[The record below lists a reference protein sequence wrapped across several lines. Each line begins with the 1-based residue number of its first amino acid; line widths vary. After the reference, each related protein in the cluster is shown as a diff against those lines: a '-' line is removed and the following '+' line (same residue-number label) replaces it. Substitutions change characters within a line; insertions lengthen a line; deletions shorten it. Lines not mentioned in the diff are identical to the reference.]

1 MTRIRGK
8 PLKVGIDWQLYFA
21 GASQWA
27 QVGPCWIARAN
38 RMEGKNK
45 KVIVVTYY
53 WPPAGGIGVL
63 RCLKLAKY
71 LARQGWEPVIFTSSE
86 AAYQFLD
93 PKNNEEVPEGTEV
106 IRIGAFSPIEA
117 FKAFSG
123 RKKEEPLIDIMATPA
138 QKNRWLDDIGLWI
151 RGNFFIP
158 DARAFWIRPA
168 VRRIREWLR
177 HNHADAIFSDGPPHT
192 NTVVAQRIAEEFNL
206 PWVADFQDPWTQVDY
221 YEHLKMG
228 RRADRIHRRMEQEVF
243 RRADAITIASPTWAS
258 DLEDIGARHVEVL
271 YYGYDEADFEGFET
285 QTRNHLTIFHGGLLG
300 NDRYPAPMVEAL
312 RTLKEGGEVGMQ
324 GLEIRLAGGVSSD
337 VVSRIK
343 DAGLEKELKLLGMV
357 SRADVIDE
365 ISKAGILLLPI
376 NIAPNCK
383 GRVPGKLFELMR
395 SGKPILALGPVDGDV
410 AQLLRQTG
418 TGETF
423 DYEDA
428 AGVQSFLMRYFSG
441 TLDLPR
447 DGALAVDA
455 LSNEKGAAKLAG
467 LLEEAIKVRPQ
478 TPRQSG

>member
-1 MTRIRGK
+1 
-8 PLKVGIDWQLYFA
+8 
-21 GASQWA
+21 
-27 QVGPCWIARAN
+27 
-38 RMEGKNK
+38 MEGTKK

-86 AAYQFLD
+86 EAYQFLD
-93 PKNNEEVPEGTEV
+93 PKNNDEVPEGTEV

-123 RKKEEPLIDIMATPA
+123 RKKEVPLIDIMATPA
-138 QKNRWLDDIGLWI
+138 QKNRWLDDIGLWV

-168 VRRIREWLR
+168 VRRIREWLK

-192 NTVVAQRIAEEFNL
+192 NTVVANRIAEEFDL

-221 YEHLKMG
+221 YAHMNIG
-228 RRADRIHRRMEQEVF
+228 RRADRIHRQMEQDAF
-243 RRADAITIASPTWAS
+243 RRADAITIASPTWAG
-258 DLEDIGARHVEVL
+258 DLEAIGARNVEVL
-271 YYGYDEADFEGFET
+271 YYGYDEADFEGYQARSADRPT
-285 QTRNHLTIFHGGLLG
+285 LFHGGLLG
-300 NDRYPAPMVEAL
+300 NDRYPAPLVEAL
-312 RTLKEGGEVGMQ
+312 KRLKEE
-324 GLEIRLAGGVSSD
+324 GLEGMEGLDIRLAGGVSPD
-337 VVSRIK
+337 VVSNMK
-343 DAGLEKELKLLGMV
+343 AAGLEEELTLLGMV
-357 SRADVIDE
+357 SRAEVIEE
-365 ISKAGILLLPI
+365 ISKAELLLLPI

-410 AQLLRQTG
+410 ARLLRETG

-423 DYEDA
+423 EYDDV
-428 AGVQSFLMRYFSG
+428 AGVTDFVRAFVN
-441 TLDLPR
+441 
-447 DGALAVDA
+447 GALDVPRAGQMDVAD
-455 LSNEKGAAKLAG
+455 LSNEAGARRLAG
-467 LLEEAIKVRPQ
+467 LLNQVC
-478 TPRQSG
+478 G